1 MCELTVRKSLTK
13 LDGVSE
19 AIVDRKAG
27 TARVTYDP
35 GKVEFAQ
42 MTEATTNAGFPS
54 KVSESSGGE

>member
-13 LDGVSE
+13 LDGVIE

-27 TARVTYDP
+27 TARITYDP
-35 GKVEFAQ
+35 AKVEFAQ

-54 KVSESSGGE
+54 TVS

>member
-1 MCELTVRKSLTK
+1 MRKSLTE

-19 AIVDRKAG
+19 AIVDLEAG
-27 TARVTYDP
+27 TARVTYDADR
-35 GKVEFAQ
+35 VEFAQ